1 MLLDGRLSPDTLY
14 SLWFLHSDFKLF
26 RYVFL
31 HKEHFALSLFDIFD
45 HIVVTQNWYQIECL
59 LCPTVLLNLHLKSPE
74 FLDQL
79 VLDGDSCKR
88 LAMHMENN
96 DKLRDLILPF
106 ESVAAKMT
114 EPQEKFC
121 NAKVLKTETHL
132 TWLRP
137 TYPVTVEMSHSN
149 PYTSIHQANPSKHS
163 STK

>member
-1 MLLDGRLSPDTLY
+1 
-14 SLWFLHSDFKLF
+14 
-26 RYVFL
+26 
-31 HKEHFALSLFDIFD
+31 
-45 HIVVTQNWYQIECL
+45 
-59 LCPTVLLNLHLKSPE
+59 
-74 FLDQL
+74 
-79 VLDGDSCKR
+79 
-88 LAMHMENN
+88 MHMENN